1 MLVVLQNYYLLRAAL
16 VFLLVKNL
24 DFLSK
29 QREQK
34 NGKKFFFVVFNL
46 IFVQNFG
53 IVERADPKDK
63 LLRSLPYIHIFL
75 GFSKI
80 DDDSCYFLHRV

>member
-34 NGKKFFFVVFNL
+34 NEKKFFVVFDL
-46 IFVQNFG
+46 IFVQECWYRG
-53 IVERADPKDK
+53 KGRPKRQIIMNIA
-63 LLRSLPYIHIFL
+63 LHTHFL
-75 GFSKI
+75 DFSEI

>member
-34 NGKKFFFVVFNL
+34 NGKKFFVVFDL
-46 IFVQNFG
+46 IFVQNVG

-63 LLRSLPYIHIFL
+63 L
-75 GFSKI
+75 
-80 DDDSCYFLHRV
+80 